1 MANIYNGMTRTAIKS
16 LQDELKIQ
24 WTYTSNAIEGN
35 TISLGDTAFI
45 IEYGLTVK
53 GKSIREHNEVIGHSR
68 AIDIIY
74 KFLEPL
80 ADSHKS
86 S

>member
-1 MANIYNGMTRTAIKS
+1 MANIYDGMTKTAIKT

-45 IEYGLTVK
+45 IEHGLTVK

-68 AIDIIY
+68 AIDIV
-74 KFLEPL
+74 
-80 ADSHKS
+80 
-86 S
+86 